1 MIETERLLCEGAE
14 LMDIALSE
22 NQVNQ
27 LLTYNELIIKW
38 NKVYNLSAIRDPI
51 ESIKKHILDSL
62 SILTFIKSGLL
73 LDVGSGAGLP
83 GIVIAIM
90 KTKTNVFTID
100 SVGKK
105 CRFMQTV
112 KTELSLANL
121 TVINNRVEA
130 FSYEEAFPQIVSR
143 AFSSAVDTLEKTQ
156 HLISTDGSYLL
167 MKGDNVDQENIEN
180 MNSRVH
186 ILKVPFVSDM
196 RSLLEINI

>member
-14 LMDIALSE
+14 LMDIALSD

-27 LLTYNELIIKW
+27 LLTYHELIIKW

-51 ESIKKHILDSL
+51 ESIKKHLLDSL
-62 SILTFIKSGLL
+62 SILSFIKPGLL

-90 KTKTNVFTID
+90 KTKTSVFTID

-112 KTELSLANL
+112 KTELSLENL

-130 FSYEEAFPQIVSR
+130 FSYEEAFQQIVSR

-167 MKGDNVDQENIEN
+167 MKGDNVDQESIEN

-186 ILKVPFVSDM
+186 ILKVPFVSDK

>member
-1 MIETERLLCEGAE
+1 MIEAERLLCEGAE
-14 LMDIALSE
+14 LMDIVLSE
-22 NQVNQ
+22 NQINQ
-27 LLTYNELIIKW
+27 LLAYHELIIKW

-51 ESIKKHILDSL
+51 ESIKKHLLDSL
-62 SILTFIKSGLL
+62 SILSFIKPGLL

-90 KTKTNVFTID
+90 KPTTAVFTID

-156 HLISTDGSYLL
+156 HLISTDGTYLL
-167 MKGDNVDQENIEN
+167 MKGDNIDQENFEN

-186 ILKVPFVSDM
+186 VLKVPFVSDK

>member
-1 MIETERLLCEGAE
+1 MIEAERLLCEGAE
-14 LMDIALSE
+14 LMDIVLSE
-22 NQVNQ
+22 NQINQ
-27 LLTYNELIIKW
+27 LLAYHELIIKW
-38 NKVYNLSAIRDPI
+38 NKVYNLSAVRDPI
-51 ESIKKHILDSL
+51 ESIKKHLLDSL
-62 SILTFIKSGLL
+62 SILSFIKPGLL

-90 KTKTNVFTID
+90 KPKTNVFTID

-112 KTELSLANL
+112 KTELSLENL

-130 FSYEEAFPQIVSR
+130 FGYEEAFPQIVSR

-180 MNSRVH
+180 MNFRVH
-186 ILKVPFVSDM
+186 ILKVPFVSDK

>member
-14 LMDIALSE
+14 LMDIALSD

-27 LLTYNELIIKW
+27 LLTYHELIIKW

-51 ESIKKHILDSL
+51 ESIKKHLLDSL
-62 SILTFIKSGLL
+62 SILSFIKPGLL

-90 KTKTNVFTID
+90 KPKTSVFTID

-112 KTELSLANL
+112 KTELSLENL
-121 TVINNRVEA
+121 TIINNRVES
-130 FSYEEAFPQIVSR
+130 FRYDEAFPQIVSR

-186 ILKVPFVSDM
+186 ILKVPFVSDK